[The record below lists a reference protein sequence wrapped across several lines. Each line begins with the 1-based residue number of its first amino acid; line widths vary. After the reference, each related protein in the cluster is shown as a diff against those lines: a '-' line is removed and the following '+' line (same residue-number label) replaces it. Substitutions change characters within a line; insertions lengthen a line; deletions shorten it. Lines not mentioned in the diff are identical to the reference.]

1 MRTYTI
7 QGWTQRDCKGRRK
20 GKPST
25 ALTFKDALAIAASR
39 LRDCRSVRITPVDP
53 DRRKGVAS

>member
-7 QGWTQRDCKGRRK
+7 QGWTQWDCRGRRK
-20 GKPST
+20 GPPST

-39 LRDCRSVRITPVDP
+39 LRDCRSVKITPVESDGE
-53 DRRKGVAS
+53 RAAS